1 MTNILLRL
9 SWCLPQ
15 EVKRV
20 EVTCHLMYADFSC
33 VSFYTLE
40 VRKWVAHGEQ
50 CLSLLRSL
58 QVVQPFTRWLRDIR
72 RTTMELREQSPTTTE
87 VRNLEYAGFSSEE
100 IASLFRVKAL
110 YQHGAYHEAT
120 PEHKRLAFVRWLY
133 LQGRLES

>member
-1 MTNILLRL
+1 MTNIFLTL
-9 SWCLPQ
+9 SGVCSQ

-50 CLSLLRSL
+50 CLSLMRAL

-72 RTTMELREQSPTTTE
+72 RTTMELREQSPTMTE
-87 VRNLEYAGFSSEE
+87 VRNLEYAGFSSEQ
-100 IASLFRVKAL
+100 IAGLFSIKAL
-110 YQHGAYHEAT
+110 YQRGAY
-120 PEHKRLAFVRWLY
+120 
-133 LQGRLES
+133 